1 MFMLNVIALEQLT
14 ILYRKMVV
22 KGDELKDALISNS
35 KSVFYILNL
44 NTIHSLHFM
53 KQISRKNVLL
63 HFP

>member
-1 MFMLNVIALEQLT
+1 MFMLNVIVLEQLT
-14 ILYRKMVV
+14 ILYRKIVV

-53 KQISRKNVLL
+53 KQN
-63 HFP
+63 F